1 MNPIP
6 TIVLLTAA
14 WTAAG
19 QDSPKPVPSRDLS
32 NLSALA
38 STMASQVAA
47 LRGKAFLK
55 DVQIE
60 VADRATF
67 LSYARRRMD
76 ELHGADRMGHDEAV
90 ARVTGLVPL
99 EMDLEQVLLDVLAEQ
114 VGGFYEPT
122 SGTFFV
128 MEGTDPDLTQ
138 IIMAHELAHALDD
151 QYHDLDGVDRKLS
164 GNSDALLAHHAVAEG
179 SAQVLMFSWLMK
191 NIASLD
197 REALAAAQQG
207 LDTSALRKAPPYVW
221 KPLLALYSQGQA
233 FLERRATPSIV
244 PRTANM
250 ADLEQAFTQLPTST
264 EQILHPVKYWDPE
277 RYDEP
282 VSVGFKL
289 DDLPGG
295 WCASLEDTF
304 GELMLAILTEP
315 LVERHGLQVSPLA
328 MVAQRYTSNA
338 AAGWGG
344 DRYVLLEQG
353 EGHMLH
359 MTSVWDRAED
369 ADEFAVALG
378 DLSKELEAGR
388 IAGLDEG
395 LHGYR
400 IDRVDELRVDWSI
413 WYQVPDASAL
423 EALSCIEAEIKAL

>member
-14 WTAAG
+14 WTATA
-19 QDSPKPVPSRDLS
+19 QDGAKAEPSHDLD

-38 STMASQVAA
+38 GSMASQVAE

-55 DVQIE
+55 DVHIE

-76 ELHGADRMGHDEAV
+76 ELHGEDRMHHDQAV
-90 ARVTGLVPL
+90 ARVSGLVPI
-99 EMDLEQVLLDVLAEQ
+99 EMDLQQVLLEVLAEQ

-128 MEGTDPDLTQ
+128 MEGTDPDLTK

-151 QYHDLDGVDRKLS
+151 QYHDLDGVDRRLS
-164 GNSDALLAHHAVAEG
+164 ANSDALLAHHAVAEG

-191 NIASLD
+191 NIANLD
-197 REALAAAQQG
+197 RQALADAQAN
-207 LDTSALRKAPPYVW
+207 LDTTALRNAPPYVW

-244 PRTANM
+244 PRSANM

-277 RYDEP
+277 RFDEP
-282 VSVGFKL
+282 VTVELKL
-289 DDLPGG
+289 DALPEG

-315 LVERHGLQVSPLA
+315 LNERHGLQASPLA

-344 DRYVLLEQG
+344 DRYVLLEHEG
-353 EGHMLH
+353 GHMLH
-359 MTSVWDRAED
+359 LSSVWDRAED
-369 ADEFAVALG
+369 ADEFALALS
-378 DLSKELEAGR
+378 DLSKDLETER
-388 IAGLDEG
+388 KAGLDEG
-395 LHGYR
+395 LHGYHLN
-400 IDRVDELRVDWSI
+400 RVDELRVDWSI
-413 WYQVPDASAL
+413 WYQVPDATAQQ
-423 EALSCIEAEIKAL
+423 AIATIG

>member
-1 MNPIP
+1 MSPIP

-19 QDSPKPVPSRDLS
+19 QDSPKAAPSRDLS
-32 NLSALA
+32 NLATLA
-38 STMASQVAA
+38 NTMANQVAD

-55 DVQIE
+55 DVRLE

-67 LSYARRRMD
+67 LAYARRRMD
-76 ELHGADRMGHDEAV
+76 ELHGADRMGHDQAV

-99 EMDLEQVLLDVLAEQ
+99 EMELQAVLLDVLAEQ

-128 MEGTDPDLTQ
+128 MEGTDPGLTQ
-138 IIMAHELAHALDD
+138 IIMAHELTHALDD
-151 QYHDLDGVDRKLS
+151 QYHDLDGVDRKLKR
-164 GNSDALLAHHAVAEG
+164 NSDALLAHHAVAEG

-197 REALAAAQQG
+197 REALANAQAN
-207 LDTSALRKAPPYVW
+207 LDTTALRKAPPYVW

-244 PRTANM
+244 PRSANM
-250 ADLEQAFTQLPTST
+250 ADLETAFTNLPTST

-277 RYDEP
+277 RFDEP
-282 VSVGFKL
+282 IAVELEL
-289 DDLPGG
+289 DALPEG
-295 WCASLEDTF
+295 WCVSLEDTF

-315 LVERHGLQVSPLA
+315 LAERHGLQVSPLA

-344 DRYVLLEQG
+344 DRYVLLEHG
-353 EGHMLH
+353 AGHMLH
-359 MTSVWDRAED
+359 MASVWDRAED
-369 ADEFAVALG
+369 AD
-378 DLSKELEAGR
+378 
-388 IAGLDEG
+388 
-395 LHGYR
+395 
-400 IDRVDELRVDWSI
+400 
-413 WYQVPDASAL
+413 
-423 EALSCIEAEIKAL
+423 

>member
-1 MNPIP
+1 MNPIL
-6 TIVLLTAA
+6 TIVLLTAT
-14 WTAAG
+14 WTATR
-19 QDSPKPVPSRDLS
+19 QDSPKPVPSHDLS
-32 NLSALA
+32 NLTSLA
-38 STMASQVAA
+38 STMADQVAD
-47 LRGKAFLK
+47 LRGKAFLR
-55 DVQIE
+55 DVRIE
-60 VADRATF
+60 IADRATF
-67 LSYARRRMD
+67 ISYARRRMD
-76 ELHGADRMGHDEAV
+76 ELHGAERMGHDQAV

-99 EMDLEQVLLDVLAEQ
+99 EMNLEQVLLDVLSEQ

-197 REALAAAQQG
+197 REALAEAQKN
-207 LDTSALRKAPPYVW
+207 LETSALREAPPYVW

-250 ADLEQAFTQLPTST
+250 ADLERAFTHLPTST

-277 RYDEP
+277 RFDEP
-282 VSVGFKL
+282 VPVELKL
-289 DDLPGG
+289 NDLPES

-315 LVERHGLQVSPLA
+315 LAERHGLQVSPLA

-344 DRYVLLEQG
+344 DRYVLLERG
-353 EGHMLH
+353 AGHMLH
-359 MTSVWDRAED
+359 MASVWDRAED
-369 ADEFAVALG
+369 ADEFALALG
-378 DLSKELEAGR
+378 DLSEELEAQR
-388 IAGLDEG
+388 SAGLDEG
-395 LHGYR
+395 LHGFR
-400 IDRVDELRVDWSI
+400 LNRVDELRVDWSI
-413 WYQVPDASAL
+413 WYQIPDAAAV
-423 EALSCIEAEIKAL
+423 EALGCIKAEIKAL